1 MVVCVCPCTGA
12 PVLDHGA
19 GNATASVPPASWLG
33 WALKRARCTPG
44 LDEAVQF
51 TAPHPTEGGALGAP
65 SLGAGAPFEP
75 VFCSVSCLRKLFSF
89 KGSS

>member
-33 WALKRARCTPG
+33 WALKRAEEGPGRCGARCTPG

-51 TAPHPTEGGALGAP
+51 TAPRPPLPAYRRRSLRRTFPGGR
-65 SLGAGAPFEP
+65 SP
-75 VFCSVSCLRKLFSF
+75 V
-89 KGSS
+89 